1 MDPRDV
7 DSAADV
13 RAGWADW
20 DYGERLDALAA
31 LANANLDKYGYD
43 DVDVYNTEVDGEG
56 RAQYSDDE
64 IDLDDS
70 VLTDPD
76 PEQAIHET
84 DHETVHAMNDQD
96 DIDDDTSWFDGDLS
110 GPFTEDQA
118 TELANH
124 IDVGDQAR
132 VLDDDGSLGRWG
144 GGGSGAGGAEP
155 DGGSEYQA
163 GSDAPPAEDLT
174 FDIDWAS
181 GVWVDSTAADGS
193 YSVDIYFAPMDGW

>member
-1 MDPRDV
+1 VNPLDV

-13 RAGWADW
+13 RDGWADW
-20 DYGERLDALAA
+20 GYGERLDALAA

-43 DVDVYNTEVDGEG
+43 GVEVYNAPGDYDGHYTDG
-56 RAQYSDDE
+56 E

-70 VLTDPD
+70 VLTDPS
-76 PEQAIHET
+76 PEHGIHAT

-96 DIDDDTSWFDGDLS
+96 DIDDDTTWFNEDLS
-110 GPFTEDQA
+110 GPFTEEQA
-118 TELANH
+118 TEIANH

-144 GGGSGAGGAEP
+144 GGGGGSGAQAG
-155 DGGSEYQA
+155 GGSEYDA
-163 GSDAPPAEDLT
+163 GNDAPPTEDLS
-174 FDIDWAS
+174 FEIDWAS
-181 GVWVDSTAADGS
+181 GVWIDSTAADGS